1 MIQSRYVLLGY
12 RVSQREEK
20 IRETTRDRKIET
32 RAAIKPLFCNG
43 GSARRGQIGRLDTL
57 ILGLVDS
64 VSSPDVAR
72 IAKPCNHLYV
82 TTKISLAL
90 DPFRNVYPNV
100 LRDSKR
106 LLRTG
111 KRMSTATDY
120 VSVWAMDGQSGGVIS
135 QRIFLPPP
143 DDGQRALW

>member
-1 MIQSRYVLLGY
+1 MFVHRQHGITTTTTRWDSLCPSFFLIQTATQIARHSAIRRRSLPCLPTSNLGTYSGEESDRTTDRPTDRVIQSRYVLGY

-32 RAAIKPLFCNG
+32 RAAIKPVFCNG

-72 IAKPCNHLYV
+72 I
-82 TTKISLAL
+82 T
-90 DPFRNVYPNV
+90 
-100 LRDSKR
+100 
-106 LLRTG
+106 
-111 KRMSTATDY
+111 
-120 VSVWAMDGQSGGVIS
+120 
-135 QRIFLPPP
+135 
-143 DDGQRALW
+143 